1 MTIDR
6 AERVAELVKDE
17 LSHIIMT
24 ELRDPRVGFITIT
37 GVKMSPDLRHTK
49 IYFSTLGDK
58 GERERTIAGLK
69 QATGFLRRELGHR
82 LRLRYCPTLSFY
94 FDTSI
99 EYGAHIDQLLQRLKK
114 N

>member
-6 AERVAELVKDE
+6 AERVAELVKVE
-17 LSHIIMT
+17 LSNIMMT

-37 GVKMSPDLRHTK
+37 KVKMSSDLQHAK
-49 IYFSTLGDK
+49 VYYSILGDE

-82 LRLRYCPTLSFY
+82 LRLRHCPTLSFH
-94 FDTSI
+94 FDSSI
-99 EYGAHIDQLLQRLKK
+99 EYGAHIDQLLEKLKK
-114 N
+114 K

>member
-1 MTIDR
+1 MTINR
-6 AERVAELVKDE
+6 AERVAELVKAE

-37 GVKMSPDLRHTK
+37 DVKMSSDLRHAK
-49 IYFSTLGDK
+49 IYFSMLGDK
-58 GERERTIAGLK
+58 EERDRTIAGLK

-99 EYGAHIDQLLQRLKK
+99 EYGAHIDQLMERLKK
-114 N
+114 K